1 MLLAHAVLFAEA
13 RSYLAQLADTAT
25 DLDVAMEYER
35 VLLQLDHAHGDQVT
49 PITPIPTEDRGV
61 LYDAAREAISRLA
74 DHSVDRFELAICLA
88 MLAHTR
94 DFKTNPEA
102 DPETHLAAGPEAGS

>member
-13 RSYLAQLADTAT
+13 RSYLAQLADTAA

-49 PITPIPTEDRGV
+49 PITSVPTDDRVV
-61 LYDAAREAISRLA
+61 LYGAARDAIGRLA
-74 DHSVDRFELAICLA
+74 DHGVDRFELAICLA
-88 MLAHTR
+88 MLATAW
-94 DFKTNPEA
+94 DLETDPGT
-102 DPETHLAAGPEAGS
+102 DPESAS